1 MKFIEIQGGFLQPI
15 SNEENVVL
23 ERVRGHGSPLPKAMM
38 DPRERELARRLV
50 TRGLLTRIMV
60 EDKLCF
66 LVNDLEEIWEN

>member
-1 MKFIEIQGGFLQPI
+1 MKFIAIQGGLLQPV

-23 ERVRGHGSPLPKAMM
+23 ERVRGHGEPLPKSLM
-38 DPRERELARRLV
+38 DLRERELARGLV
-50 TRGLLTRIMV
+50 MRGLLTRIMV

>member
-1 MKFIEIQGGFLQPI
+1 MKFIEIQGGLLQPV

-23 ERVRGHGSPLPKAMM
+23 ERVRGHGEPLPKSLM
-38 DPRERELARRLV
+38 DQRERELARRLV